1 MDWTKAKTILIVALL
16 ATNLFLILTY
26 GLDWMEPEGE
36 KRDAL
41 LTILE
46 NNQITLEG
54 EIPETPGKIPLLYV
68 KYSGITRESLQEQ
81 IRKKSYRTPAG
92 NTGEEELA
100 EAGENF
106 LRDMG
111 LLGNTLYFDKIT
123 STGGRKVVQY
133 ISKSNGMRVET
144 SYIRLYFRQGVLVDG
159 DIYWLEIRETSQK
172 KRNVIS
178 PSEALIRFMGE
189 TRELERPFAI
199 HEVELVYW
207 LDDSSF
213 EGEGTTI
220 ADTALPAWK
229 ISYGE
234 DQVHYIYAYEQ

>member
-26 GLDWMEPEGE
+26 GLDRLEPERE

-68 KYSGITRESLQEQ
+68 EYSGITREILQKQ
-81 IRKKSYRTPAG
+81 IREKSYRTPAG
-92 NTGEEELA
+92 NTGEEELVK
-100 EAGENF
+100 AGENF

-111 LLGNTLYFDKIT
+111 LLENTLSFDKIT
-123 STGGRKVVQY
+123 SIGGRKVVQY
-133 ISKSNGMRVET
+133 INQSNGMKVET
-144 SYIRLYFRQGVLVDG
+144 SYIRLYFRQGILVDG

-189 TRELERPFAI
+189 TREMERPFTI
-199 HEVELVYW
+199 HGVELVYW

-229 ISYGE
+229 ISFGE
-234 DQVHYIYAYEQ
+234 DRVHYIYAYEQ